1 MRTFYQYSTRNY
13 AQNIKVTYFQ
23 MHLRQAY
30 SFEYWRLA
38 ISLLNYFVE
47 FNIVCRNART
57 WFEKENMKRLLRISH
72 CSWTI
77 YHIYDISSILN
88 ILRFEL
94 LNHLVLFIDLLIL
107 LKFAIVTPQLHFKP
121 SCCYQH
127 IHIQANYNVKTTLW
141 SIWKRNPRKKV
152 NFSRDASRDIASR
165 YVLDLCRYVTS
176 ITPSIE
182 IYKAVWNAWFNK
194 LQFQCLK

>member
-1 MRTFYQYSTRNY
+1 MIYPQYLTIW
-13 AQNIKVTYFQ
+13 AIK
-23 MHLRQAY
+23 
-30 SFEYWRLA
+30 SF
-38 ISLLNYFVE
+38 SF
-47 FNIVCRNART
+47 
-57 WFEKENMKRLLRISH
+57 ISH
-72 CSWTI
+72 VVKAPMRWFS
-77 YHIYDISSILN
+77 YFY
-88 ILRFEL
+88 
-94 LNHLVLFIDLLIL
+94 IDLLIL

>member
-57 WFEKENMKRLLRISH
+57 WFEKENMKSLLRISH

-77 YHIYDISSILN
+77 YHIYDISSISYD
-88 ILRFEL
+88 
-94 LNHLVLFIDLLIL
+94 LVL

-152 NFSRDASRDIASR
+152 NFSRDA
-165 YVLDLCRYVTS
+165 
-176 ITPSIE
+176 E
-182 IYKAVWNAWFNK
+182 
-194 LQFQCLK
+194 

>member
-1 MRTFYQYSTRNY
+1 MQKCTYMIWKRNEVHIIWKPLKDYLIVADPFTTSMIYPEYLTIVAIRSSSFYLSR
-13 AQNIKVTYFQ
+13 
-23 MHLRQAY
+23 
-30 SFEYWRLA
+30 S
-38 ISLLNYFVE
+38 
-47 FNIVCRNART
+47 IV
-57 WFEKENMKRLLRISH
+57 
-72 CSWTI
+72 
-77 YHIYDISSILN
+77 
-88 ILRFEL
+88 
-94 LNHLVLFIDLLIL
+94 LLIL

-182 IYKAVWNAWFNK
+182 IYKAIWNAWFNK
-194 LQFQCLK
+194 LQFQCLR

>member
-1 MRTFYQYSTRNY
+1 M
-13 AQNIKVTYFQ
+13 
-23 MHLRQAY
+23 
-30 SFEYWRLA
+30 
-38 ISLLNYFVE
+38 E

-57 WFEKENMKRLLRISH
+57 WFEKENMKSLLRISH

-77 YHIYDISSILN
+77 YHIYDISSISYDY
-88 ILRFEL
+88 L
-94 LNHLVLFIDLLIL
+94 LTL

-194 LQFQCLK
+194 LQFQCLR